1 MSGQWRFGV
10 EEWGDGAE
18 CRVVEKPITYTGQGY
33 SANPQIYDPEG
44 FRVVGCDEYDVF
56 GDFTAPEGQRESV
69 VRLLLAAPELLEAL
83 SSLCA
88 EVESNAAYGNPASV
102 YWESMSAARAVIA
115 KATGAAE

>member
-18 CRVVEKPITYTGQGY
+18 CRVVEKPITYTGRGY

-56 GDFTAPEGQRESV
+56 GDFSAPEGQREAV
-69 VRLLLAAPELLEAL
+69 IRLLLAAPELL
-83 SSLCA
+83 SSLQFA
-88 EVESNAAYGNPASV
+88 VKLLTGLPHV
-102 YWESMSAARAVIA
+102 GGSAQLDHMRSVIA